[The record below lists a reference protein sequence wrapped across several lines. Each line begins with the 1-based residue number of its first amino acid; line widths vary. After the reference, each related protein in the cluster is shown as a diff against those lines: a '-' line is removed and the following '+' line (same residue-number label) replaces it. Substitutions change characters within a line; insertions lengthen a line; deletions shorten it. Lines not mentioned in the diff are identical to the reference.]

1 VQAQIREQPDGW
13 VLRLDGQI
21 VDLLKAWDAEDAK
34 REATRRLGVTV
45 DWTARNASDY
55 VAVVVPDGG
64 DWR

>member
-55 VAVVVPDGG
+55 VAVVVPDAG